1 MCSLRLYMFIMY
13 DLLLFVVVNVVV
25 DFFFVCDI
33 FKVVIWQFVFI
44 YFHYFLIWSPY
55 TPNARHPST
64 VWYDRQQISPMVPEI
79 LSSVDA
85 SAAKL
90 NDLVQ
95 NEVDSGIP
103 LSRII
108 IGLYNDC
115 TSLLF
120 KQQRLIW
127 FEISLSLNDYDV

>member
-1 MCSLRLYMFIMY
+1 MCSLCLYMFIMY

-25 DFFFVCDI
+25 DFFFVCDT

-55 TPNARHPST
+55 TPNARQPST

-127 FEISLSLNDYDV
+127 FEISHSLNDYDV